1 MIIKEKYTKSAK
13 LNNLS
18 GSIIF
23 FSDNKSQ
30 IKNINNL
37 LNNSQTNLIN
47 KNLKNK
53 VKKKKFFHLILVIV
67 KKLSF
72 TA

>member
-18 GSIIF
+18 GAIIF
-23 FSDNKSQ
+23 FSDNKSP

-37 LNNSQTNLIN
+37 LNNSQTNLLN
-47 KNLKNK
+47 KNLKNN
-53 VKKKKFFHLILVIV
+53 VKKKEIF
-67 KKLSF
+67 
-72 TA
+72 